1 MKRKILA
8 IFLSVIG
15 LTVTA
20 QEKILT
26 GASPTGKSD
35 FIYTKGNISIGNS
48 YTKSVLNVL
57 KKPIEN
63 EAHLFLGNP
72 LSETQSDVVSSRLC
86 FAGTGIQHAG
96 FAWVPSTYN
105 SNGNGKLHLSFGG
118 YQNPMKN
125 PIKVTFKSNGNVGVG
140 TTDPKA
146 GLHVVGNRSVIA
158 EGLFYFRNTKAPV
171 NKKNWYFSANNEGDF
186 GLHAAN
192 DNYGWRQ
199 SIFKV
204 KGDSGYVGF
213 GTSNPNS
220 KLEVKG
226 SKGSYHQMIVG
237 GGVAAA
243 IQLESKDNITQRPVI
258 SANDG
263 DFSIQMWKN
272 RNTWMSTPFTIESS
286 GNVGFGTSNPNS
298 KLEVKGSKG
307 SYHQMIVGGGVAA
320 AIQLE
325 SKDNI
330 TQRPVISAN
339 DGEFSIQMWRN
350 RNTWISTPFRINSS
364 GKVGIGT
371 STTGSHRLAVEGSIG
386 AREIKVEATGWSD
399 FVFEENYQLPTLKEV
414 ESHINE
420 KGHLKDIPSAEKV
433 KKDGFFLGEM
443 DAKLLQKIEE
453 LTLYTIDQEKKLEA
467 QDLKINKQDAEIRE
481 LKALNKMFIDLQDR
495 LKRLESKN

>member
-1 MKRKILA
+1 MKRKILT

-35 FIYTKGNISIGNS
+35 FIYTGGNISIGNS

-72 LSETQSDVVSSRLC
+72 LNETKSGVVSSRLC
-86 FAGTGIQHAG
+86 FAGLGIQHAG
-96 FAWVPSTYN
+96 LAWVPSTYN
-105 SNGNGKLHLSFGG
+105 SKGEGKLHLSFGA

-125 PIKVTFKSNGNVGVG
+125 PIKVTFKSNGNVGFG

-171 NKKNWYFSANNEGDF
+171 NRKNWYFSANNEGDF

-204 KGDSGYVGF
+204 KGGSGYVGF

-237 GGVAAA
+237 GGVSAA
-243 IQLESKDNITQRPVI
+243 IQLESKDNITQRPVL
-258 SANDG
+258 SANNG
-263 DFSIQMWKN
+263 DFSIQMWK
-272 RNTWMSTPFTIESS
+272 
-286 GNVGFGTSNPNS
+286 
-298 KLEVKGSKG
+298 
-307 SYHQMIVGGGVAA
+307 
-320 AIQLE
+320 
-325 SKDNI
+325 D
-330 TQRPVISAN
+330 
-339 DGEFSIQMWRN
+339 

-467 QDLKINKQDAEIRE
+467 QDLKINKQDVEIRE